1 MLAVTFGILLGPHVA
16 GVFDPRSWNKGQDFA
31 EVSLEVTRIIVALDV
46 FSVGVELPPAYLL
59 RHWRTMLC
67 LLGPVML
74 AGWFIAGAFILIFV
88 PSLTYLEALVISA
101 CICPTDILL
110 ATSVV
115 GKGNY
120 AKNHVPAHLR
130 HLLQAEAGTNDGIAI
145 LFLYLAMFIL
155 LRSKDHSVGHAI
167 GSWAIL
173 ILLYHILLAII
184 MGAVIGFFARILLRF
199 CKRRLLM
206 DNESMVPMYISLA
219 LLTAGVCILAGTEDI
234 VAAFAC
240 GTAFGWGGH
249 LSEEI
254 EASNFS
260 EIVSHLV
267 NIFAFIYV
275 GATIPFKAWNDA
287 ILTLVPWKMVLLA
300 LAILLLRRLPIML
313 LLRRLMPELKTDREA
328 LFCAHFGPVGVSG
341 LFISFLAVRKLPE
354 PQIPAKSSLDVLALT
369 IQPIVY
375 LSLKKYTL
383 GRAQSEEAGQF
394 LRIIGLVSD
403 SIDVA
408 HPLIDKARHNVQT
421 ESGALQFEELDPFQS
436 TAVSPILPQV
446 SAVSPFQSISIPQ
459 DAGLEA
465 GTHSRQGIGSTNQ

>member
-1 MLAVTFGILLGPHVA
+1 
-16 GVFDPRSWNKGQDFA
+16 
-31 EVSLEVTRIIVALDV
+31 
-46 FSVGVELPPAYLL
+46 
-59 RHWRTMLC
+59 
-67 LLGPVML
+67 ML

-167 GSWAIL
+167 GSWAIF

-300 LAILLLRRLPIML
+300 LAILLLRRMPIML

-375 LSLKKYTL
+375 LVIFFSVFIHGLSIPFFTVTKEIHS
-383 GRAQSEEAGQF
+383 RASSIRRSGSVSSNNRPSFGQYRRSTSSYRQSTSQRPNGVIA
-394 LRIIGLVSD
+394 SD
-403 SIDVA
+403 NQPRDVTS
-408 HPLIDKARHNVQT
+408 PRYSTTIYR
-421 ESGALQFEELDPFQS
+421 SGALQFEELDPFQS